1 MKKNSVAIIASV
13 ASLGLL
19 ISGTTNAAAADKPIY
34 MIVDPTAASAASISV
49 WATAGDVIGGK
60 TVAGVPDGMGAYA
73 NKDGTISVLS
83 NHEISLTNSNSSFS
97 SDDFAARTTRAYGGS
112 GAFVTRFTIKPSTMQ
127 VTKVDEAIKK
137 VNWYNYDTG
146 KYQSTP
152 QGPAGAPDS
161 SGIAPNHSENIDRL
175 CSAYLAPAGALVSG
189 KKGWKTP
196 LFFTGEEVAD
206 ESRVFVLDPLTGVA
220 YQAPRLGLAAWEN
233 SVVISNTGDDTIVFS
248 TEDGN
253 AGIGSATVSPATA
266 SSADLAAGSQ
276 LFLYRGTKT
285 STGTFMDR
293 AGLNNGYL
301 SVMKITGVVD
311 ETQFRTLYP
320 TKGTKVAVTFPE
332 INWAADGETQN
343 IQARLKG
350 SSLGALE
357 DIAFNP
363 ANKNELYFVTKT
375 SGAPTTGTTAAA
387 SQTASKKANPANTF
401 TRDAGAL
408 WKITFENI
416 ARPQDGA
423 QIELVLD
430 GSEAPYVNQFDNID
444 FDSTGKYLMLQEDPG
459 ANEHLSRLM
468 AYDTVAKRTAVVAV
482 FDTKYFSVAN
492 SATYMTNDEESAG
505 IINITNLLL
514 DVTNTVGNGET
525 FLFNAQIHPAR
536 VLPGTTTNVVNA
548 EGPIA
553 KQTAILRPDLTFADS
568 AAEVA
573 FKTKVIE
580 GGQFYKLSITDWSKL
595 IWQ

>member
-19 ISGTTNAAAADKPIY
+19 VSGSSIAVAADKPIY
-34 MIVDPTAASAASISV
+34 MSIHPTAASAATMTP
-49 WATAGDVIGGK
+49 WATAGDVVGGK
-60 TVAGVPDGMGAYA
+60 TIAGVPDGMGAYA

-83 NHEISLTNSNSSFS
+83 NHEIALTNSLFT
-97 SDDFAARTTRAYGGS
+97 SDDFAARTTRAWGGT
-112 GAFVTRFTIKPSTMQ
+112 GAFVTKFTVKPSTMQ
-127 VTKVDEAIKK
+127 VTKVEEAIKK
-137 VNWYNYDTG
+137 INWFNYDTG

-152 QGPAGAPDS
+152 QGPAGAADS
-161 SGIAPNHSENIDRL
+161 DAFTAPNHSDNINRL
-175 CSAYLAPAGALVSG
+175 CSAYLAPAGSLVSG

-196 LFFTGEEVAD
+196 LFFTGEEAGD
-206 ESRVFVLDPLTGVA
+206 ESRVFVLDPLTSVA

-233 SVVISNTGDDTIVFS
+233 SVVISGTGDDTVVFS
-248 TEDGN
+248 TEDGDS
-253 AGIGSATVSPATA
+253 GIGSASVSPATA
-266 SSADLAAGSQ
+266 SSADLAKGSQ

-301 SVMKITGVVD
+301 SVMKIAGVVD

-357 DIAFNP
+357 DIVFNP
-363 ANKNELYFVTKT
+363 SNKNELYFVTKT
-375 SGAPTTGTTAAA
+375 SGTPTTGTTAAA
-387 SQTASKKANPANTF
+387 SQTASKKAGPNGF
-401 TRDAGAL
+401 TRDGGGL

-423 QIELVLD
+423 TIELVLD
-430 GSEAPYVNQFDNID
+430 GSEAPYVNQFDNLD
-444 FDSTGKYLMLQEDPG
+444 FDSTGRYLMMQEDPG
-459 ANEHLSRLM
+459 RNTHLSRLM
-468 AYDTVAKRTAVVAV
+468 AYDVETKKTAVIAQ
-482 FDTKYFSVAN
+482 FEDKYFNPAN
-492 SATYMTNDEESAG
+492 TATFMTNDEESAG
-505 IINITNLLL
+505 IINVTQLFA
-514 DVTNTVGNGET
+514 DVTNTFADGET
-525 FLFNAQIHPAR
+525 FLLNAQIHPAF
-536 VLPGTTTNVVNA
+536 VLPGTTTNIVNA

-553 KQTAILRPDLTFADS
+553 KQTAILRPDLTFANSD
-568 AAEVA
+568 AEVA

-580 GGQFYKLSITDWSKL
+580 GGQWYKLNITDWSKL
-595 IWQ
+595 VWE

>member
-19 ISGTTNAAAADKPIY
+19 VSGSSIAVAADKPIY
-34 MIVDPTAASAASISV
+34 MSIHSTAASAATITP
-49 WATAGDVIGGK
+49 WATAGDVVGGK
-60 TVAGVPDGMGAYA
+60 TIAGVPDGMGAYA

-83 NHEISLTNSNSSFS
+83 NHEIALTNSSFT
-97 SDDFAARTTRAYGGS
+97 SDDFAARTTRAWGGT
-112 GAFVTRFTIKPSTMQ
+112 GAFVTKFTVKPSTMQ
-127 VTKVDEAIKK
+127 VTKVEEAIKK
-137 VNWYNYDTG
+137 VNWFNYDTG

-152 QGPAGAPDS
+152 QGPAGAADS
-161 SGIAPNHSENIDRL
+161 DAFTAPNHSDNINRL

-196 LFFTGEEVAD
+196 LFFTGEEAGD
-206 ESRVFVLDPLTGVA
+206 ESRVFVLDPLTSVA

-233 SVVISNTGDDTIVFS
+233 SVVISGTGDDTVVFS
-248 TEDGN
+248 TEDGDS
-253 AGIGSATVSPATA
+253 GIGSASVSPATA
-266 SSADLAAGSQ
+266 SSADLAKGSQ

-301 SVMKITGVVD
+301 SVMKIAGVVD

-350 SSLGALE
+350 TSLGALE
-357 DIAFNP
+357 DVVFNP
-363 ANKNELYFVTKT
+363 SNKNELYFVTKT
-375 SGAPTTGTTAAA
+375 SGTPTTGTTAAA
-387 SQTASKKANPANTF
+387 SQTASKKAGPNGF
-401 TRDAGAL
+401 TRDGGGL

-423 QIELVLD
+423 TIELVLD
-430 GSEAPYVNQFDNID
+430 GSEAPFVNQFDNLD
-444 FDSTGKYLMLQEDPG
+444 FDSTGRYLMMQEDPG
-459 ANEHLSRLM
+459 RNTHLSRLM
-468 AYDTVAKRTAVVAV
+468 AYDVETKKTAVIAQ
-482 FDTKYFSVAN
+482 FEDKYFNPAN
-492 SATYMTNDEESAG
+492 TATFMTNDEESAG
-505 IINITNLLL
+505 IINVTQLFA
-514 DVTNTVGNGET
+514 DVTNTYADGET
-525 FLFNAQIHPAR
+525 FLLNAQIHPAF
-536 VLPGTTTNVVNA
+536 VLPGTTTNIVNA

-553 KQTAILRPDLTFADS
+553 KQTAILRPDLTFANSD
-568 AAEVA
+568 AEVA

-580 GGQFYKLSITDWSKL
+580 GGQWYKLNITDWSKL
-595 IWQ
+595 VWE

>member
-19 ISGTTNAAAADKPIY
+19 VSGSSIAVAADKPIY
-34 MIVDPTAASAASISV
+34 MSIHSTAASAATMTP
-49 WATAGDVIGGK
+49 WATAGDVVGGK
-60 TVAGVPDGMGAYA
+60 TIAGVPDGMGAYA

-83 NHEISLTNSNSSFS
+83 NHEISLTNSTFS

-112 GAFVTRFTIKPSTMQ
+112 GAMVTKFTIKPSTMQ
-127 VTKVDEAIKK
+127 VTKVEEAIKK
-137 VNWYNYDTG
+137 INWFNYDTG

-152 QGPAGAPDS
+152 QGPAGAADS
-161 SGIAPNHSENIDRL
+161 DAFSAPNHSDNLNRL

-196 LFFTGEEVAD
+196 LFFTGEEAGD
-206 ESRVFVLDPLTGVA
+206 ESRVFVLDPLTSVA

-233 SVVISNTGDDTIVFS
+233 SVVISGTGDDTVIFS

-253 AGIGSATVSPATA
+253 SGIGSATVSPATA
-266 SSADLAAGSQ
+266 SSSDLAGGSQ

-301 SVMKITGVVD
+301 SVMKIAGVID

-350 SSLGALE
+350 TSLGALE
-357 DIAFNP
+357 DVVFNP
-363 ANKNELYFVTKT
+363 SNKNELYFVTKT
-375 SGAPTTGTTAAA
+375 SGTPTTGTTPAA
-387 SQTASKKANPANTF
+387 SQTASKKAAANGF
-401 TRDAGAL
+401 ARDGGGL

-423 QIELVLD
+423 TIELVLD
-430 GSEAPYVNQFDNID
+430 GSEPPLVNQFDNLD
-444 FDSTGKYLMLQEDPG
+444 FDSTGRYLMMQEDPG
-459 ANEHLSRLM
+459 RNNHLSRLL
-468 AYDTVAKRTAVVAV
+468 AYDTVEKKTAVVAQ
-482 FDTKYFSVAN
+482 FEDKYFN
-492 SATYMTNDEESAG
+492 PTNTATFMTNDEESAG
-505 IINITNLLL
+505 IINVTQLFA
-514 DVTNTVGNGET
+514 DVTNSFADGET
-525 FLFNAQIHPAR
+525 FLLNAQIHPAFK
-536 VLPGTTTNVVNA
+536 VAGTTTDIVNA

-568 AAEVA
+568 DAEVA

-580 GGQFYKLSITDWSKL
+580 GGQWYKLNITDWSKL
-595 IWQ
+595 VWE

>member
-34 MIVDPTAASAASISV
+34 MTVHPTATSAATMTP
-49 WATAGDVIGGK
+49 WATAGDVVGGK
-60 TVAGVPDGMGAYA
+60 TIAGVPDGMGAYA

-83 NHEISLTNSNSSFS
+83 NHEIALTNSSFT
-97 SDDFAARTTRAYGGS
+97 SDDFAARTARAWGGA
-112 GAFVTRFTIKPSTMQ
+112 GAFVSKFTIKPSTMQ
-127 VTKVDEAIKK
+127 VTKVEEAIKK
-137 VNWYNYDTG
+137 INWFNYDTG

-161 SGIAPNHSENIDRL
+161 DSFSAPNHSENINRL

-196 LFFTGEEVAD
+196 LFFTGEEGGD
-206 ESRVFVLDPLTGVA
+206 ESRVFVLDPLTSVA

-233 SVVISNTGDDTIVFS
+233 AVAVSGTGDDTVVFA
-248 TEDGN
+248 TEDG
-253 AGIGSATVSPATA
+253 ADGIGSATVSPATA
-266 SSADLAAGSQ
+266 SSTDLAAGSQ
-276 LFLYRGTKT
+276 VFLYRGTKT
-285 STGTFMDR
+285 SSGTFMDR

-301 SVMKITGVVD
+301 SVMKIAGVVD

-320 TKGTKVAVTFPE
+320 IKGTKVDVTFPE
-332 INWAADGETQN
+332 INWAADGQTQN

-350 SSLGALE
+350 TSLGSPE
-357 DIAFNP
+357 DIAVNP
-363 ANKNELYFVTKT
+363 ANKNEVYFVTKS
-375 SGAPTTGTTAAA
+375 SGLPTTGTTAAA
-387 SQTASKKANPANTF
+387 SQTASKKADASANT
-401 TRDAGAL
+401 RDGGGL
-408 WKITFENI
+408 WKLTFENI

-423 QIELVLD
+423 KIELVLD
-430 GSEAPYVNQFDNID
+430 GSEAPSLYMIDNID
-444 FDSTGKYLMLQEDPG
+444 FDSTGKYIMIQEDAG
-459 ANEHLSRLM
+459 RNNHLSRLV
-468 AYDTVAKRTAVVAV
+468 AYDTISKRIAVVAQFV
-482 FDTKYFSVAN
+482 DTYFTSTN
-492 SATYMTNDEESAG
+492 TSTFMTNDEESSG

-514 DVTNTVGNGET
+514 DVTNTVGSGET
-525 FLFNAQIHPAR
+525 FLLNAQVHPAF
-536 VLPGTTTNVVNA
+536 VLPGTSTSIVNA

-568 AAEVA
+568 DAEVA

>member
-1 MKKNSVAIIASV
+1 MKKNSVALFASV

-19 ISGTTNAAAADKPIY
+19 VSGTTTAAAADKPVY
-34 MIVDPTAASAASISV
+34 MIVDPTAAAAASISV

-83 NHEISLTNSNSSFS
+83 NHEIALTNSSFT
-97 SDDFAARTTRAYGGS
+97 SDDFAARTTRAYGGT
-112 GAFVTRFTIKPSTMQ
+112 GAFVTRFTVKPSTMQ

-152 QGPAGAPDS
+152 QGPAGAADS
-161 SGIAPNHSENIDRL
+161 DAFTAPNHTDNINRL

-196 LFFTGEEVAD
+196 LFFTGEEAGD
-206 ESRVFVLDPLTGVA
+206 ESRIFVLDPLTSVA

-233 SVVISNTGDDTIVFS
+233 SVVISDTGDDTVVFS
-248 TEDGN
+248 TEDGDS
-253 AGIGSATVSPATA
+253 GIGSATASPATA
-266 SSADLAAGSQ
+266 ASADLANGSQ

-301 SVMKITGVVD
+301 SVMKIAGVVD

-357 DIAFNP
+357 DVAFNP

-375 SGAPTTGTTAAA
+375 SGTPTTGTTAAA

-401 TRDAGAL
+401 TRDAGGL

-459 ANEHLSRLM
+459 RNDHLSRLM
-468 AYDTVAKRTAVVAV
+468 AYDTISKRTAVVAV
-482 FDTKYFSVAN
+482 FDAKYFSSAN
-492 SATYMTNDEESAG
+492 TATFMTNDEESAG

-525 FLFNAQIHPAR
+525 FLFNAQIHPAF
-536 VLPGTTTNVVNA
+536 VLPGTTTSIVNA
-548 EGPIA
+548 EGAIA

-568 AAEVA
+568 DAEVA

-580 GGQFYKLSITDWSKL
+580 GGQFFKLNITDWSKL